1 MSKKGIF
8 ITIIITLLVMALYG
22 VNLYYASDIDDEA
35 NIAYRVYLRGK
46 SVGIIE
52 DEQLL
57 YDLINE
63 EQQEIKSLY
72 GVDNVYPPDTI
83 NITKINTYDVNYAS
97 VTDIYNIIAS
107 EEDFTIKGYI
117 ATFKSKEDDKNDIHI
132 NILDRDIFED
142 SMKKF
147 VLAFISEDDY
157 EKYINDE
164 FGELNDIGKVIRNMY
179 FEEDI
184 SIKEGYISV
193 KDKIYT
199 RVDDLSQYLLF
210 GDSKMD
216 SYTVKLGDSIE
227 SISASSR
234 LNPQEFI
241 IANPEYRDESVMLKV
256 GDIVN
261 VTLLD
266 PVINFVYDVY
276 QIEDET
282 IPYTKE
288 TNVDYTKPTGYSEV
302 TQSGVSGIR
311 LTRET
316 YQVKN
321 GEQSSQVNI
330 ESYETIRE
338 AVNEIKTIGPSY
350 YSGEITGTYVDIGGD
365 WGWPTLSPYVITSRY
380 AYRWGKIHEG
390 IDISG
395 TGYASPIFAIADGE
409 VVNVKS
415 ACSSCPQWANG
426 NYVVVKHANN
436 IYSAYLH
443 LSGFNC
449 TVGQIVHKGDRIA
462 SMGQSGYAF
471 GTHLHLGLYEGE
483 PFVGGE
489 SKSFNPLGT
498 IYAGL

>member
-22 VNLYYASDIDDEA
+22 VNVYFDSSINGEA
-35 NIAYRVYLRGK
+35 KIAYRVYLHGK

-63 EQQEIKSLY
+63 EQQEIKTLY
-72 GVDNVYPPDTI
+72 GVDNVYPPDSI
-83 NITKINTYDVNYAS
+83 DITKINTYNANYAS
-97 VTDIYNIIAS
+97 VNEIYNIIA
-107 EEDFTIKGYI
+107 EEDDFTIKGYI
-117 ATFKSKEDDKNDIHI
+117 ASFINEENKTDVHI
-132 NILDRDIFED
+132 NVLDRDIFED

-147 VLAFISEDDY
+147 VLAFISEEDY

-164 FGELNDIGKVIRNMY
+164 FGELTDIGKVIKNMY

-199 RVDDLSQYLLF
+199 DVDSLSQYLLF
-210 GDSKMD
+210 GEESQMD
-216 SYTVKLGDSIE
+216 GYTVKLGDNIE
-227 SISASSR
+227 SISSTYK

-256 GDIVN
+256 GDTVN
-261 VTLLD
+261 VTLLN
-266 PVINFVYDVY
+266 PVISFVYDVY

-288 TNVDYTKPTGYSEV
+288 TTVDYSKPSGYSEV
-302 TQSGVSGIR
+302 TQSGVTGIR

-350 YSGEITGTYVDIGGD
+350 SNGGITGTYVDIGGD
-365 WGWPTLSPYVITSRY
+365 WGWPTYSPYVITSRY

-395 TGYASPIFAIADGE
+395 TGYGSPIFAIADGV
-409 VVNVKS
+409 VVNVKN
-415 ACSSCPQWANG
+415 ACRDCPQWANG
-426 NYVVVKHANN
+426 NYVVIEHANN

-449 TVGQIVHKGDRIA
+449 SVGQTVKKGDRIG

-489 SKSFNPLGT
+489 TKSFNPLGT

>member
-8 ITIIITLLVMALYG
+8 ITIIITLLVTALYG
-22 VNLYYASDIDDEA
+22 VNIYFKDEIYNKA
-35 NIAYRVYLRGK
+35 KTAYRVYLHGK
-46 SVGIIE
+46 SVGIIQ

-57 YDLINE
+57 YDLINK
-63 EQQEIKSLY
+63 EQQEIKTLY
-72 GVDNVYPPDTI
+72 GVDNVYPPDSI
-83 NITKINTYDVNYAS
+83 NITKENTYNANYAS
-97 VTDIYNIIAS
+97 VSEIYNIIAQ
-107 EEDFTIKGYI
+107 EDDFTIKGYI
-117 ATFKSKEDDKNDIHI
+117 ASFKNEEDQKNIHV
-132 NILDRDIFED
+132 NILDKTIFEE

-164 FGELNDIGKVIRNMY
+164 FGELNDIGKIIKNMY

-193 KDKIYT
+193 KDKIFT
-199 RVDDLSQYLLF
+199 DVDSLSQYLLF
-210 GDSKMD
+210 GEDAKMD
-216 SYTVKLGDSIE
+216 NYTVKLGDNIE
-227 SISASSR
+227 SISSNYK

-256 GDIVN
+256 GDSVN
-261 VTLLD
+261 VTLLN
-266 PVINFVYDVY
+266 PIISFVYDVY

-282 IPYTKE
+282 IPYIKE
-288 TNVDYTKPTGYSEV
+288 TTVDYTMPAGYSEV
-302 TQSGVSGIR
+302 TQSGVTGIR

-338 AVNEIKTIGPSY
+338 VVNEIKTVGPTY
-350 YSGEITGTYVDIGGD
+350 RTGEITGTYVDIGGN

-395 TGYASPIFAIADGE
+395 TGYASPIFAIADGV

-415 ACSSCPQWANG
+415 ACKSCPQWANG
-426 NYVVVKHANN
+426 NYVVIEHANN

-443 LSGFNC
+443 LSSFNC
-449 TVGQIVHKGDRIA
+449 SVGQTVKKGDRIA
-462 SMGQSGYAF
+462 AMGQSGYAF

-489 SKSFNPLGT
+489 TKSFNPLGT